1 MRMGWAAPEVSS
13 DEVEG
18 LIEVLS
24 LLFQDPLP
32 GGLYTLLLA
41 PQIMHTY
48 LLSYLLI
55 GVRPTYEVTRHRLL
69 LTDSM

>member
-1 MRMGWAAPEVSS
+1 MSTPAEVSQVFCNILLMRMGWAAPEVSS
-13 DEVEG
+13 GEVEG

-32 GGLYTLLLA
+32 GGLYTLHLA

-48 LLSYLLI
+48 LLSYLL
-55 GVRPTYEVTRHRLL
+55 RR
-69 LTDSM
+69 